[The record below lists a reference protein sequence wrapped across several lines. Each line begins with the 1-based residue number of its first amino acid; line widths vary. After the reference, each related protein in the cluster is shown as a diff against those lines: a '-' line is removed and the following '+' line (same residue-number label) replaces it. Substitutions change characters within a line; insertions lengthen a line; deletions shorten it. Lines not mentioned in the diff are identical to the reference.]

1 MASLREVSVSNPV
14 SDAVVEELYNA
25 APILNDIEFYQQDG
39 GAPLIKTG
47 REPDSGEVG
56 FRALNEDQVAT
67 GPTRPEVPQP
77 KKILGFEAKVDRVLE
92 DRNEDVDAELEQ
104 ETRLKAQESGF
115 ILQEKIFDGNSAT
128 NAKEFDGMRVLAAA
142 EKVITPADPVVFELG
157 GDDKL
162 LSQQVAFE
170 TLMNFMA
177 RIPAG
182 ATHVYVN
189 ANLLNRL
196 IIIAKHLGYYR
207 MSKDELGNQIDMIGD
222 VVVRSAGRKYNGDA
236 LLPFDQTV
244 GANNDTGD
252 IVAVRH
258 GEKRWLTALTSKG
271 VNADFEGLRGKFYV
285 NTMDLDMTLVLQ
297 HDAALWVLKNVRM
310 PALNEPAA

>member
-1 MASLREVSVSNPV
+1 MAQLRDISVQNPV
-14 SDAVVEELYNA
+14 SNAVVEELYNA
-25 APILNDIEFYQQDG
+25 APILQDIEFYQQDG

-56 FRALNEDQVAT
+56 FRNINEDQVAT

-77 KKILGFEAKVDRVLE
+77 KKIIGFEAKVDRVLE

-104 ETRLKAQESGF
+104 ETRLKAQEAGY
-115 ILQEKIFDGNSAT
+115 ILQDKIFEGNSAV
-128 NAKEFDGMRVLAAA
+128 NPKEFDGLRALATNG
-142 EKVITPADPVVFELG
+142 KVVTPVEPVVFELG

-170 TLMNFMA
+170 TLMNFFS
-177 RIPAG
+177 RIPMG
-182 ATHVYVN
+182 ATHAYVN

-196 IIIAKHLGYYR
+196 MIIAKHLGYYR
-207 MSKDELGNQIDMIGD
+207 MSKDDLGNQIEMIGD
-222 VVVRSAGRKYNGDA
+222 VIVRSAGRRYNGDA
-236 LLPFDQTV
+236 HLGFDKTV
-244 GANNDTGD
+244 GANADTGD
-252 IVAVRH
+252 IIAVRH
-258 GEKRWLTALTSKG
+258 GERRFLTALTSVG

-297 HDAALWVLKNVRM
+297 HDAAVWVLKNVRM
-310 PALNEPAA
+310 PAANAA

>member
-1 MASLREVSVSNPV
+1 MAQLRDISVQNPV
-14 SDAVVEELYNA
+14 SNAVVEELYNA
-25 APILNDIEFYQQDG
+25 APILQDIEFYQQDG

-47 REPDSGEVG
+47 REPDSDEVG
-56 FRALNEDQVAT
+56 FRAINEDQVAT

-104 ETRLKAQESGF
+104 ETRLKAQEAGY
-115 ILQEKIFDGNSAT
+115 ILQDKIFEGNSAT
-128 NAKEFDGMRVLAAA
+128 NPKEFDGLRALAANG
-142 EKVITPADPVVFELG
+142 KVITPDAPVVFELG

-170 TLMNFMA
+170 ALMNFFA
-177 RIPAG
+177 RIPMG
-182 ATHVYVN
+182 ATHAYVN
-189 ANLLNRL
+189 AALLNRL

-207 MSKDELGNQIDMIGD
+207 QSKDALGEQIDMIGD

-236 LLPFDQTV
+236 HLPFDKTV
-244 GANNDTGD
+244 GANDDTGD
-252 IVAVRH
+252 VVAVRH
-258 GEKRWLTALTSKG
+258 GERRFLTALTSRG

-297 HDAALWVLKNVRM
+297 HDAAVWILKNVRM
-310 PALNEPAA
+310 PAANLA